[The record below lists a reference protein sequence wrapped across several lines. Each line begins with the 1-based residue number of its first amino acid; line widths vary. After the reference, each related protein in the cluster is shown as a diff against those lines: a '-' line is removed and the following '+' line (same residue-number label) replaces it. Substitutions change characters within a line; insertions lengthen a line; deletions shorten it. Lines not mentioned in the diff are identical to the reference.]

1 MSSGTFAA
9 YYPFDTLDV
18 IPKLAHSE
26 KLAQFETRL
35 KQAYANMG
43 LAASTMKLTNW
54 VGFFAVPEYFFLKR
68 YEQVGTDVVVELYD
82 MNELNKLVGRMITL
96 SDQFNH
102 VVILPGTISW
112 RRPLAAKVTTTRKGK
127 TVDIKYEGFS
137 TAPAFYAGKQLAAY
151 DKKMNDAVIDTYAAE
166 TRFTPGK
173 ESPLFD
179 VGRMKC
185 GLEICGDFNEGNLA
199 KTTGA
204 QTLDFEFMMSGS
216 NYHMFG
222 KADMD
227 KIPVR
232 NGGYFLHVDQAP
244 KKAPFYNGVWCVSR
258 GSGWHSIDTD
268 SLAGSAVDPW
278 TMKAINQD
286 RFGVSRSVGN
296 VVSLAQ
302 QRTTPTT
309 SGRTMPGAKAF
320 TGLRLLG
327 NAVLSGALDSD
338 TGQYEVT
345 LNVEVVK
352 DHGST
357 SDNTG
362 RTIEFKA
369 KRATLVRASKK
380 TDTHGKAQAVF
391 RCDRN
396 QVAMLSAEFHNAKVE
411 VEAKIAWLGPGEVT
425 KIALLKGT
433 PNSDVPTFFTPL

>member
-18 IPKLAHSE
+18 IPELAHSE

-43 LAASTMKLTNW
+43 WAASTMKLANW

-68 YEQVGTDVVVELYD
+68 YEQVGTNVVVELYD

-112 RRPLAAKVTTTRKGK
+112 RRPLGSKVTTTRKGK

-137 TAPAFYAGKQLAAY
+137 TAPAFYGGKQLAAY
-151 DKKMNDAVIDTYAAE
+151 DKKMNDGNIDNYVAE

-173 ESPLFD
+173 ESPLFN
-179 VGRMKC
+179 VGRMNC

-199 KTTGA
+199 KATGA
-204 QTLDFEFMMSGS
+204 QTLDFEFMMFGS

-222 KADMD
+222 KGDMD

-244 KKAPFYNGVWCVSR
+244 KKAPYYNGVWCVSR

-268 SLAGSAVDPW
+268 SLAGSAIDPW

-286 RFGVSRSVGN
+286 KYGVARSVGTSSRWLSSAQLPPPAA
-296 VVSLAQ
+296 VRCRVPKPSPVSGC
-302 QRTTPTT
+302 
-309 SGRTMPGAKAF
+309 S
-320 TGLRLLG
+320 
-327 NAVLSGALDSD
+327 
-338 TGQYEVT
+338 
-345 LNVEVVK
+345 
-352 DHGST
+352 
-357 SDNTG
+357 
-362 RTIEFKA
+362 
-369 KRATLVRASKK
+369 
-380 TDTHGKAQAVF
+380 
-391 RCDRN
+391 
-396 QVAMLSAEFHNAKVE
+396 AMLCS
-411 VEAKIAWLGPGEVT
+411 P
-425 KIALLKGT
+425 ALWIPT
-433 PNSDVPTFFTPL
+433 PDSTR

>member
-9 YYPFDTLDV
+9 YYPFDTFDV

-26 KLAQFETRL
+26 KLAQFEGRL
-35 KQAYANMG
+35 KQASTNMG
-43 LAASTMKLTNW
+43 WAASNMKLANW

-68 YEQVGTDVVVELYD
+68 YEERGLERVVELYD

-102 VVILPGTISW
+102 IVILPGTISW
-112 RRPLAAKVTTTRKGK
+112 RRPLGSTVTTTRKGK
-127 TVDIKYEGFS
+127 TINIKYEGFS

-151 DKKMNDAVIDTYAAE
+151 DKKMNDGTIDGSVAE
-166 TRFTPGK
+166 TRFTPGQ

-179 VGRMKC
+179 VGRTKC

-199 KTTGA
+199 KATGA
-204 QTLDFEFMMSGS
+204 QTLDFEFMMSGT
-216 NYHMFG
+216 NYHHFG

-244 KKAPFYNGVWCVSR
+244 NKAPLYNGVWCVSR
-258 GSGWHSIDTD
+258 GSGWHSVDTD
-268 SLAGSAVDPW
+268 GLAGFAVDPW
-278 TMKAINQD
+278 TMKDIKND
-286 RFGVSRSVGN
+286 RFGAARSVGSI
-296 VVSLAQ
+296 VSLAK
-302 QRTTPTT
+302 QRTTATT
-309 SGRTMPGAKAF
+309 SGRAMPGAKAF
-320 TGLRLLG
+320 TGLRLNG
-327 NAVLSGALDSD
+327 EPVLTGALDSD
-338 TGQYEVT
+338 TGHYEVT
-345 LNVEVVK
+345 LNVEITK
-352 DHGST
+352 DHLST

-369 KRATLVRASKK
+369 KRATLLRASKK
-380 TDTHGKAQAVF
+380 TDAHGKAEAVF

-396 QVAMLSAEFHNAKVE
+396 QIAMLSAEFHNAKVE

-433 PNSDVPTFFTPL
+433 PHSEVPTFFTPL

>member
-1 MSSGTFAA
+1 MPSGTFAA

-26 KLAQFETRL
+26 KLAQFEARL
-35 KQAYANMG
+35 KEASVNMG
-43 LAASTMKLTNW
+43 WAASNMRLTSW

-68 YEQVGTDVVVELYD
+68 YEQVGREVEIELYD
-82 MNELNKLVGRMITL
+82 MNELNTLIGRMLTL

-112 RRPLAAKVTTTRKGK
+112 RRPLSSTVKATKNGK
-127 TVDIKYEGFS
+127 PVDIKYEGFS
-137 TAPAFYAGKQLAAY
+137 TAPAFYAGKQLVSY
-151 DKKMNDAVIDTYAAE
+151 DKKMNDANIDTCVAE
-166 TRFTPGK
+166 TRFVPGK
-173 ESPLFD
+173 ESPLFE
-179 VGRMKC
+179 VGTLKC

-199 KTTGA
+199 KATGA

-244 KKAPFYNGVWCVSR
+244 RKAPYYNGVWCVSR

-278 TMKAINQD
+278 TMKSINQD
-286 RFGVSRSVGN
+286 KYGVARSVGH
-296 VVSLAQ
+296 VVALAQ

-309 SGRTMPGAKAF
+309 SGRAMPGARSFA
-320 TGLRLLG
+320 GLRLLG
-327 NAVLSGALDSD
+327 RASLTGALSSDS
-338 TGQYEVT
+338 GQYEVT
-345 LNVEVVK
+345 LSVELVR
-352 DHGST
+352 DHPST
-357 SDNTG
+357 SEIAG
-362 RTIEFKA
+362 RTIEFKG
-369 KRATLVRASKK
+369 KRATMLRASKT
-380 TDTHGKAQAVF
+380 TDALGKAEAVF
-391 RCDRN
+391 RCDRS
-396 QVAMLSAEFHNAKVE
+396 QAAMLSAEFHGAKVE
-411 VEAKIAWLGPGEVT
+411 VEAKVAWLGPGEVT

-433 PNSDVPTFFTPL
+433 PHGEVPTFFTPL